1 VTSKNAEKGRS
12 PPERAEHPASARRI
26 RSFVVRAGRITKA
39 QQKALADLWPEYG
52 MDFASGELDL
62 DAVYGRSAPRTLE
75 IGFGN
80 GEALLELARRN
91 PDRDYFGI
99 EVHKAGIGHCLLGID
114 TDRLRNVR
122 VSDHDAVEV
131 LGEQIPDASFD
142 EILIFFPDPWHKKRH
157 HKRRLIQPEF
167 ARLLLRKL
175 VKGGQ
180 LRLATDWQDY
190 AEQMLAVL
198 DACPGLSNL
207 AGKGGFVA
215 RPASR
220 PVTRFE
226 NRGQRLGH
234 AVRDLAFQKD

>member
-1 VTSKNAEKGRS
+1 MEFA
-12 PPERAEHPASARRI
+12 
-26 RSFVVRAGRITKA
+26 AGEI
-39 QQKALADLWPEYG
+39 
-52 MDFASGELDL
+52 DL
-62 DAVYGRSAPRTLE
+62 DALFGRSAPRTLE

-80 GEALLELARRN
+80 GEALLELARQN

-114 TDRLRNVR
+114 AGRLGNVR
-122 VSDHDAVEV
+122 LSDHDAVEV
-131 LGEQIPDASFD
+131 LDEQIPDAGFD

-157 HKRRLIQPEF
+157 HKRRLIQPGF
-167 ARLLLRKL
+167 AQLLLRKL
-175 VKGGQ
+175 VRGGR

-190 AEQMLAVL
+190 AEQMLEVL
-198 DACPGLSNL
+198 DTCQGFSNL
-207 AGKGGFVA
+207 AGEGSFVA

-234 AVRDLAFQKD
+234 AVWDLAFRKD